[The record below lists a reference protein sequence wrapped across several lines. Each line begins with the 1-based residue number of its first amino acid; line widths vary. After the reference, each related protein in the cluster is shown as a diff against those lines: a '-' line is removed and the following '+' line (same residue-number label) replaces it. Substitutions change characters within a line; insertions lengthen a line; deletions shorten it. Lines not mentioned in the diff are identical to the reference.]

1 MSQGRTVLANGLTV
15 VSEAIPSVRSA
26 AVGLWVARGSRDEA
40 PRENGLCHLIEH
52 LSFKGTEGR
61 SAREIAV
68 FLESLGGHLEAFTS
82 KEETCYYARVLDE
95 HLPQAVDILAD
106 LAARPR
112 FSPSDLDKERRVIL
126 EEIKSV
132 EDTPDDL
139 IHELFSLAV
148 FDGHPLSYPIL
159 GSRLN
164 CRRFRLA
171 DIEDFR
177 RRHYRPE
184 IMVLAAA
191 GRVDHRRLV
200 RLVERHLGLFPQG
213 PKATVPKNHHPGPP
227 RLEARRKKTS
237 QVHLCLG
244 AAGLPRR
251 HPDRFPLLVLN
262 TIFGGGMSSRLFQ
275 RIREEEALAYA
286 VYSYVDFYR
295 DTGLFG
301 LYLGVAADQAE
312 RAAREALAE
321 LRRLAHDPPRGR
333 ELENAQAQLKGHLML
348 GLESTTSRMMRL
360 AKMEL
365 SGEPYQDLGQ
375 TIARIDA
382 VRPEDLR
389 RVARRLARPEG
400 LAAAVLG
407 PATGL
412 TLERLRDML
421 GG

>member
-1 MSQGRTVLANGLTV
+1 MRPGRSVLSNGLRV

-26 AVGLWVARGSRDEA
+26 AVGLWVARGSRDET

-52 LSFKGTEGR
+52 LSFKGTAGR
-61 SAREIAV
+61 SAREIAT

-95 HLPQAVDILAD
+95 HLPQAVDILSDIATRARFRPED
-106 LAARPR
+106 LE
-112 FSPSDLDKERRVIL
+112 KERRVIL
-126 EEIKSV
+126 EEIKGV

-139 IHELFSLAV
+139 VHEMFSLAV

-159 GSRLN
+159 GSRQN
-164 CRRFRLA
+164 CRRFRTA
-171 DIEDFR
+171 EVESFR
-177 RRHYRPE
+177 CRQYRPGA
-184 IMVLAAA
+184 MVLAAA

-200 RLVERHLGLFPQG
+200 ELAGKHLGHLAQ
-213 PKATVPKNHHPGPP
+213 VPAAAAGNVRPPGPP
-227 RLEARRKKTS
+227 RLEARRKRTS

-244 AAGLPRR
+244 AAALPRS
-251 HPDRFPLLVLN
+251 HPDRYALLVLN

-286 VYSYVDFYR
+286 VYSYADFYR

-301 LYLGVAADQAE
+301 FYLGVAAGQAE
-312 RAAREALAE
+312 RAARTALAE
-321 LRRLAHDPPRGR
+321 FRRLAQEPPRGR

-389 RVARRLARPEG
+389 RVARKLTRPDG

-407 PATGL
+407 PVAGL
-412 TLERLRDML
+412 SLGRLRGML
-421 GG
+421 AG